1 MGWGLP
7 WSQSWQAESKTS
19 PWLSTP
25 TPFPGATMVACVGKQ
40 CMSKLLS
47 SEDAFVGKRGQGSTV
62 QSLGQKVG
70 EVAGW
75 PALFLEKIRARA
87 KQSTGICWHPPRK
100 ASSGSPVSHLRSYTG
115 GEMAWMFLVLRAL
128 QHLLNTPPIQ
138 GPGRETGDANSL
150 HCSQRP
156 PGRCDRCVRK
166 PDD

>member
-115 GEMAWMFLVLRAL
+115 GEMAWMFLMLRAL

-138 GPGRETGDANSL
+138 GPGRERGDANSL